1 MLPAYLQKA
10 RIRKSFA
17 WETDEIGRV
26 VKMLESAE
34 ARIIR
39 GFVSRD
45 LQGTQEFCSKKLRFE
60 LHEFELNR
68 VNFS

>member
-34 ARIIR
+34 ARIIEVLFQEIYKGLKNFVR
-39 GFVSRD
+39 G
-45 LQGTQEFCSKKLRFE
+45 T
-60 LHEFELNR
+60 
-68 VNFS
+68 